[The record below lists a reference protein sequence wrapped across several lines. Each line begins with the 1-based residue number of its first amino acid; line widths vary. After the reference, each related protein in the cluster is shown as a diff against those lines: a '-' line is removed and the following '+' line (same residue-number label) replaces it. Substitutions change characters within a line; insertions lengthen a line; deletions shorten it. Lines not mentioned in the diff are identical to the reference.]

1 MSAVVLGTMSI
12 MGVFLIKRGK
22 STSVS
27 IRYFTTVS
35 QQMLTA
41 IKHVMNDILSF
52 NRTVHWS
59 VMHATQQLLECKT
72 LNFTSFDYVSPPTAY
87 M

>member
-41 IKHVMNDILSF
+41 IKYVMNDSF
-52 NRTVHWS
+52 VFQQDSALER
-59 VMHATQQLLECKT
+59 HACNTTTAGVQNSQLH
-72 LNFTSFDYVSPPTAY
+72 FF
-87 M
+87 